1 MQGSLPDRT
10 SCSSSTFAG
19 TDVVPALESVLSE
32 DDGKKKFL
40 SVAIDAALDI
50 DKLMSPRVTAVHF
63 CATGKSDPG
72 DFICDRAHALLC
84 TDLVASVCMGALYMA
99 PHATFD
105 AQLGARGKSGNDR
118 YGCNEVSVKLA
129 SRIRLETL
137 YAVNLSLALES
148 HLLSQ
153 TPFVM
158 VIPLLVCTTSL
169 SVLDLDEFVLVK
181 GNPDVSLILASDS
194 ALLTFLCSVSA
205 EEAVAGGFVA
215 GESIVRKLTAC
226 DSPPIEVFEQAFEAA
241 VTRPGGHGFVRRAWG
256 EFRLSSRWSLGQSAS
271 TARRCECNSSYIGD
285 SGNIV
290 EES

>member
-1 MQGSLPDRT
+1 MLTPPLPLSSSHSLHDGLYHTSSSSTGSIVNSVLPMQGSFPDRSLPLIYPIQEDGIPSTRMGVAGPIHNSVLPMQGSLPDRT
-10 SCSSSTFAG
+10 SFSSSTFAG
-19 TDVVPALESVLSE
+19 TDVVPEPESVSSE
-32 DDGKKKFL
+32 DDGKPKFL
-40 SVAIDAALDI
+40 SVSIDAALDI

-84 TDLVASVCMGALYMA
+84 TDLVASVYIGALYMA

-118 YGCNEVSVKLA
+118 YGCKGVSVNLA

-158 VIPLLVCTTSL
+158 VIPLLVCTTRV
-169 SVLDLDEFVLVK
+169 SV
-181 GNPDVSLILASDS
+181 
-194 ALLTFLCSVSA
+194 
-205 EEAVAGGFVA
+205 
-215 GESIVRKLTAC
+215 
-226 DSPPIEVFEQAFEAA
+226 
-241 VTRPGGHGFVRRAWG
+241 
-256 EFRLSSRWSLGQSAS
+256 
-271 TARRCECNSSYIGD
+271 
-285 SGNIV
+285 
-290 EES
+290 